1 MPARKKK
8 SVPQR
13 FIRRRAPLTTM
24 CEPLTRTEV
33 DRLQRHMRKHGPA
46 SLTMRQHNAIW
57 DFLFETPESQAWL
70 SDMVGQIKSGQ
81 MATQPWTPSKK

>member
-13 FIRRRAPLTTM
+13 FIRRRTPLTTM
-24 CEPLTRTEV
+24 CAPLTRAEV
-33 DRLQRHMRKHGPA
+33 DRLQRHMRKHGPN

-57 DFLFETPESQAWL
+57 DFLFDTPESHAWL
-70 SDMVGQIKSGQ
+70 GEMVQQ
-81 MATQPWTPSKK
+81 TQAAQQVRATTPSKK

>member
-13 FIRRRAPLTTM
+13 FIRPRPPLTPM
-24 CEPLTRTEV
+24 HEPLTREEV

-46 SLTMRQHNAIW
+46 GLTMRQHNAIW
-57 DFLFETPESQAWL
+57 DFLFDTPESQAWL
-70 SDMVGQIKSGQ
+70 SDMVEQIKSGQ